1 MNIIKKY
8 WVVIVLLISSLAI
21 ITALTAEYMFN
32 ILPCKICLYQRY
44 PYYIL
49 IIISFI
55 YIILKTL
62 PLTWYYWICSLFF
75 SIGLFFSVW
84 HVGIEQKI
92 LPGLPGCTFTIN
104 ASQSLKDLKEQIL
117 KQNIATC
124 DEVTWSFI
132 GLYEEKRKE
141 GLLILLLLVNIIFL
155 VKHKYEK
162 EKQT

>member
-21 ITALTAEYMFN
+21 ISALLAEYVFN
-32 ILPCKICLYQRY
+32 ILPCKMCLYQRY

-55 YIILKTL
+55 YIILKKL

-117 KQNIATC
+117 NQGIINCHGPGPNVVMISSYLESCLRLTANKRTC
-124 DEVTWSFI
+124 RCTTRDCSE
-132 GLYEEKRKE
+132 
-141 GLLILLLLVNIIFL
+141 
-155 VKHKYEK
+155 
-162 EKQT
+162 